1 MNELDL
7 IRSFR
12 ADVAE
17 PSAAATGRARRA
29 WRPPPRRSRRPRPRA
44 VALAAVLA
52 AAGTAVALVLPAD
65 DAGRLGSPSPAS
77 AAQVLKRAAAAQT
90 TPARPLRHGEF
101 WYVRIRASWL
111 TTTEVDGQPI
121 GYNAPE
127 IREDWIAIDG
137 YRGFRSRS
145 AGPVRFVGPRDRA
158 RWVAA
163 GRPDLFTHDDSGRM
177 FRHRPDAG
185 SEAARKPFYDG
196 SKQVSYRELLALPR
210 DPGALHA
217 RLRAIA
223 DSCDCGQSLE
233 QETFVIVGDLMRD
246 TPIPGDLRAALL
258 RAAAHIPGI
267 ERIDRV
273 RDVAGRM
280 GTGVAI
286 DSQGTRS
293 ALIFDPRS
301 YELLG
306 ESEFALEGAEFA
318 DAEPGELVS
327 GSAVMESGIVSSPTQ
342 VR

>member
-12 ADVAE
+12 ADVPE
-17 PSAAATGRARRA
+17 PTPAATGRARRA
-29 WRPPPRRSRRPRPRA
+29 WRPPPRRTRRPLPRA
-44 VALAAVLA
+44 VALAAALA
-52 AAGTAVALVLPAD
+52 AVGTAVALVLPAD
-65 DAGRLGSPSPAS
+65 DGGRLGSPSAS

-90 TPARPLRHGEF
+90 APARPLRRGEY
-101 WYVRIRASWL
+101 WYVRTRASWL
-111 TTTEVDGQPI
+111 TTTEADGKPI

-127 IREDWIAIDG
+127 LREDWIAIDG

-145 AGPVRFVGPRDRA
+145 AGPMRFIGPRDRA
-158 RWVAA
+158 RWEAA
-163 GRPDLFTHDDSGRM
+163 GRPDLYVRDEPGRM
-177 FRHRPDAG
+177 FRHRPEPG

-196 SKQVSYRELLALPR
+196 AEQVSYRQLLALPR
-210 DPGALHA
+210 EPGALHA

-258 RAAAHIPGI
+258 RAAARIPGI
-267 ERIDRV
+267 ERIERV

-286 DSQGTRS
+286 DSGGTRS
-293 ALIFDPRS
+293 VLIFDS
-301 YELLG
+301 ETYDLLG

-318 DAEPGELVS
+318 DARPGELVS
-327 GSAVMESGIVSSPTQ
+327 GSAVMQSGIVRSPTA
-342 VR
+342 VP